1 MGWEPS
7 ICLVNSLTM
16 KNQKVFGDVI
26 QVDSKIELYG
36 EIDREFENCLIED
49 FDIIWVMNQPH
60 DLSINYKG

>member
-1 MGWEPS
+1 M
-7 ICLVNSLTM
+7 
-16 KNQKVFGDVI
+16 I